1 MPKSL
6 LALSTQFFNSFEG
19 DQTEEVM
26 EKPESDAQDTLF
38 RPWSGQIGG
47 DKKHN
52 KTKTSMSNSYLIASG
67 AGQNIPERKSMTEE
81 KRDGRLP
88 YSIMRSLPSQ
98 CYPIPAT
105 LVHQSLSLA
114 AQYPHQYS
122 LINQEDQIRQ
132 IINHKIV
139 EEKQLAERKSRQ
151 KKYKCDKCDSSF
163 SNNGQLRGHM
173 RIHTGERPYK
183 CTHLNCGK
191 TFTRNEE
198 LTRHKRIHTGVK
210 PFICHLPACGKQF
223 GRKDHLKK
231 HMKTHERFCSTLL
244 PFPPILGGQPTFN
257 NVDMIRFLYS

>member
-1 MPKSL
+1 
-6 LALSTQFFNSFEG
+6 
-19 DQTEEVM
+19 M
-26 EKPESDAQDTLF
+26 ERPASDAQGALF

-47 DKKHN
+47 DRKN
-52 KTKTSMSNSYLIASG
+52 IKTDTSMSDSCLIASS
-67 AGQNIPERKSMTEE
+67 AGQNILERKSMTEE
-81 KRDGRLP
+81 TRVVGFP
-88 YSIMRSLPSQ
+88 YNIMRSVHNKF
-98 CYPIPAT
+98 YPIPAT

-114 AQYPHQYS
+114 AHHSHHYS
-122 LINQEDQIRQ
+122 LIDNEDQIRQ